1 MVRRKRMGAHNALDE
16 LLPGPPP
23 ARPGAERTPHPAP
36 GPPKRT
42 TRPKRMGLYNALD
55 DLLPGP
61 GSGPEPDGLDWSPL
75 NWSAPDPSEHD
86 RGAPPPA
93 PVPQPARPGNP
104 RTRRTSNP
112 DPFDDLPPGPPAPSA
127 RGSGAG
133 ARGTGAGARESGG
146 GGAGAG
152 GTAIFDALDDLLPG
166 PPAPAARP
174 ARVRASFSLP
184 PDVLDA
190 VRDAAAHL
198 ASGPGRMTPA
208 DLAEQAL
215 RTEVDRLAD
224 QHNHGRPFPRR
235 PGR

>member
-1 MVRRKRMGAHNALDE
+1 MVRRKRMGAYNALDD
-16 LLPGPPP
+16 LLPGPPA

-61 GSGPEPDGLDWSPL
+61 GSGPEPTGLDWSSLDWGGP
-75 NWSAPDPSEHD
+75 D
-86 RGAPPPA
+86 RGGPDRGGAAPPA
-93 PVPQPARPGNP
+93 PSPPPARPGT
-104 RTRRTSNP
+104 TRARRSSSP
-112 DPFDDLPPGPPAPSA
+112 EPFHDLLPGPPAPPA
-127 RGSGAG
+127 RAAGAGGPETGTG
-133 ARGTGAGARESGG
+133 ARGTGTAGT
-146 GGAGAG
+146 G

-190 VRDAAAHL
+190 LRDAAAHL
-198 ASGPGRMTPA
+198 SSGPGRMTLA
-208 DLAEQAL
+208 ELAEQAL

-224 QHNHGRPFPRR
+224 QHNRGRPFPRR